1 MRTIRYALQR
11 ILNHPQMTA
20 DELGRE
26 MGWRVLED
34 LHVFDLAEVN
44 RNGTLK
50 VLIRGFEM
58 LKEMGVKV
66 CQEKPTPKLKL
77 RPHSPFW
84 TVQKT

>member
-11 ILNHPQMTA
+11 ILDHPQMTA

-44 RNGTLK
+44 WDGTFR
-50 VLIRGFEM
+50 VLARGFEV
-58 LKEMGVKV
+58 LES
-66 CQEKPTPKLKL
+66 L
-77 RPHSPFW
+77 H
-84 TVQKT
+84 